1 MRLAVVGLAMM
12 IQNALFR
19 HTALPVLG
27 KSLDAA
33 TLRDKAIA
41 ANIANVGTPGY
52 QRIEVAFEDALKQAL
67 NPKPMDPGSAKGDAG
82 KPDRLNLVTDLD
94 HLEPVAFRP
103 VDTTQPS
110 GVNNVDID
118 MEMSNLAANQI
129 AFNFGVKFIQ
139 ELRGDIESAIK
150 GLPG

>member
-1 MRLAVVGLAMM
+1 MM
-12 IQNALFR
+12 IQNALLR

-52 QRIEVAFEDALKQAL
+52 ERIEVAFEEALKSAL
-67 NPKPMDPGSAKGDAG
+67 NPKPMDPGSARNDTG
-82 KPDRLNLVTDLD
+82 KPDRLNVGVDLE
-94 HLEPVAFRP
+94 HLQPVAFRP
-103 VDTTQPS
+103 KDLTQSS

-118 MEMSNLAANQI
+118 AEMSNLAANQI

-139 ELRGDIESAIK
+139 DLRGDIVSAIK
-150 GLPG
+150 GMPG